1 MKGHH
6 QGEECQ
12 HVIRGLFH
20 GKLLIMCLLGPGTF
34 FFQNNVGVRQGC
46 IISLTLFNIFSN
58 GL

>member
-20 GKLLIMCLLGPGTF
+20 GELLIKCLFGARLEYVSFYDKP
-34 FFQNNVGVRQGC
+34 
-46 IISLTLFNIFSN
+46 
-58 GL
+58 